1 MTAKRSKRGAGR
13 PTTAIAARV
22 DVQVHTDVTALATRC
37 GMTLNLFVETLL
49 KHELSALGPDGKP
62 VWLVAPP
69 ATQEELDVT
78 T

>member
-1 MTAKRSKRGAGR
+1 
-13 PTTAIAARV
+13 
-22 DVQVHTDVTALATRC
+22 
-37 GMTLNLFVETLL
+37 MTLNLFVETLL